1 MGTPSHRPGFV
12 DNACSKEILILAN
25 SRKLGGRCVA
35 GIDITNGR
43 WVRPVSDR
51 PHAEVSAIERRYQ
64 DGSEPK
70 LLDVVSIPLLRYSP
84 SAYQTENWLLDPD
97 YFWGWK
103 RTDGPESL
111 ESLVDDLDL
120 WPCNAPETR
129 FDLNNRVSIDEAA
142 SLTDSLR
149 LIRVRDL
156 RFRVYEPGAGYEGSK
171 LRVQASFTH
180 QRIEYRARVTDPTV
194 ERDYLARQ
202 DGWCDIGDAYLAVSL
217 SEPFEGYVYKLVA
230 GVILV

>member
-1 MGTPSHRPGFV
+1 MGTPEHRVHMTGGPV
-12 DNACSKEILILAN
+12 TKEILILAN
-25 SRKLGGRCVA
+25 SRKRGGRCVA

-43 WVRPVSDR
+43 WVRPVSDS
-51 PHAEVSAIERRYQ
+51 PHGEVLAIERRYR

-70 LLDVVSIPLLRYSP
+70 LLDVVSIPLLRRSP
-84 SAYQTENWLLDPD
+84 SDYQTENWLLDPD
-97 YFWGWK
+97 YYWGWK

-156 RFRVYEPGAGYEGSK
+156 RFRLYEPGAGYEGSK
-171 LRVQASFTH
+171 RRVQASFTH

-202 DGWCDIGDAYLAVSL
+202 DGWYDVGDAYLTVSL
-217 SEPFEGYVYKLVA
+217 GEPWEGYVYKLVA
-230 GVILV
+230 GVILG